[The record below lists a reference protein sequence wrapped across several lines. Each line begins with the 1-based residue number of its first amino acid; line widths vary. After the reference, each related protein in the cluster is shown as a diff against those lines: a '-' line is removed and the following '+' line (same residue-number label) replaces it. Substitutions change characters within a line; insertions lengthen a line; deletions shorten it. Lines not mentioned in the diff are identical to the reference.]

1 MKVIE
6 ILKSCIPAAI
16 HPYKLALDLFNSSTD
31 GGTLVISGPFRGMR
45 YMPHSLGS
53 AWYPKL
59 LGTYE
64 LELHPILERLFRQDF
79 SLVLDV
85 GAAEGYYA
93 VGMALRCTDAKVIAF
108 EVDEEGQD
116 LIRRLAELNA
126 VCQRVSVRGLC
137 DVTMLKESLEEVQAE
152 TGHGL
157 VIMDVEG
164 DEERLLDPGLVP
176 ELKRMHI
183 LVELHDCWRPG
194 LDRRI
199 LERFDGS
206 HEIERIWARERSESD
221 LPMRSLFLGRWLK
234 RLMHEFRPDGMSWL
248 YMRPLSASQATGSSS
263 GRLCSKALNAANG

>member
-1 MKVIE
+1 
-6 ILKSCIPAAI
+6 
-16 HPYKLALDLFNSSTD
+16 
-31 GGTLVISGPFRGMR
+31 
-45 YMPHSLGS
+45 
-53 AWYPKL
+53 
-59 LGTYE
+59 
-64 LELHPILERLFRQDF
+64 
-79 SLVLDV
+79 
-85 GAAEGYYA
+85 
-93 VGMALRCTDAKVIAF
+93 
-108 EVDEEGQD
+108 
-116 LIRRLAELNA
+116 
-126 VCQRVSVRGLC
+126 
-137 DVTMLKESLEEVQAE
+137 MLKESLEEVQAE